1 MHGINAI
8 KSLTQNQ
15 RKVSKAKKRTVK
27 FAGGFLKA
35 IFLTGFCFV
44 ILYPIFTMISKAFM
58 GRMDIFDNTVILIPK
73 NITLQNFEIAI
84 MLTDFWNALRNT
96 VALSLLTMI
105 LQTASSLLVA
115 YGLARFQFKLRGV
128 FMALVVFTIIVP
140 PQLILTPMYIQ
151 FRQFNPLGLMSLIY
165 GGSLNLIDTF
175 TPFTLLSMTAMG
187 AKNGLFILIFYQ
199 FFKNMPKEFEEA
211 AFMDGAGSVRTFLMI
226 MLPNARTAIV
236 TVMLFAFLWQ
246 YNDMN
251 YTTAFLQN
259 VPVFSNVY
267 YNLERFTLAVYEM
280 LGTSQYDITM
290 TMYVPLVKSA
300 GVLMM
305 LAPLIIMFL
314 FCQKFFVERI
324 ERVGIVG

>member
-1 MHGINAI
+1 
-8 KSLTQNQ
+8 
-15 RKVSKAKKRTVK
+15 
-27 FAGGFLKA
+27 
-35 IFLTGFCFV
+35 
-44 ILYPIFTMISKAFM
+44 
-58 GRMDIFDNTVILIPK
+58 MDIFDNTVILIPK

-187 AKNGLFILIFYQ
+187 AKNGLFYPDLLSAS
-199 FFKNMPKEFEEA
+199 FKNMPKEFEEA

-236 TVMLFAFLWQ
+236 TVMIGFFF
-246 YNDMN
+246 M
-251 YTTAFLQN
+251 
-259 VPVFSNVY
+259 
-267 YNLERFTLAVYEM
+267 AV
-280 LGTSQYDITM
+280 
-290 TMYVPLVKSA
+290 
-300 GVLMM
+300 
-305 LAPLIIMFL
+305 
-314 FCQKFFVERI
+314 
-324 ERVGIVG
+324 